1 MLKIGVLGA
10 SNLAKDHIRILLE
23 LKSQFEL
30 IGFYDP
36 CDKLAEEL
44 MGSFSIKRFSMYKN
58 LLEEVEC
65 IDIVSPTIKHYEFAS
80 IALRK
85 SKHIFIEKPLTQTI
99 DEAKSLISL
108 SREASV
114 KVQIGS
120 IERFNPAFLKSI
132 DFVKRPMYIETHR
145 LNHYSTH
152 VNDISVVMDLMMND
166 IDVILSI
173 VKSGVRKVS
182 ASGAS
187 VFSDAFDIVSARI
200 EFDNG
205 CVANLTASRISMKNM
220 RKTRFFQKD
229 AYISVDFL
237 DKKSEVFKIQD
248 LEGVANPFDIV
259 LDLGEGKQAKKI
271 IFDQPE
277 VELTNAIKE
286 ELKTF
291 YEAITNDTT
300 PIVSI
305 SDGYLALDIAQ
316 KIIDKIN
323 ASPILL
329 TDNI

>member
-36 CDKLAEEL
+36 CDKSAEEL
-44 MGSFSIKRFSMYKN
+44 IESFSIKRFSMYEE
-58 LLEEVEC
+58 LLEEVDC

-132 DFVKRPMYIETHR
+132 DFLKRPMYIETHR
-145 LNHYSTH
+145 LNHYSTQF
-152 VNDISVVMDLMMND
+152 NDVSVVMDLMMND

-187 VFSDAFDIVSARI
+187 VFSDTFDIVSARI

-205 CVANLTASRISMKNM
+205 CVASLTASRVAQQKKCETS
-220 RKTRFFQKD
+220 FFQKES
-229 AYISVDFL
+229 IINVNFL
-237 DKKSEVFKIQD
+237 SNEIEVVCSDNI
-248 LEGVANPFDIV
+248 NS
-259 LDLGEGKQAKKI
+259 
-271 IFDQPE
+271 
-277 VELTNAIKE
+277 ELTKKLISERPVIKDTNPKLE
-286 ELKTF
+286 ELKSF
-291 YEAITNDTT
+291 HDSIIKDLD
-300 PIVSI
+300 PIVSL
-305 SDGYLALDIAQ
+305 SNGYESLCLAHQIVELL
-316 KIIDKIN
+316 II
-323 ASPILL
+323 
-329 TDNI
+329 

>member
-36 CDKLAEEL
+36 CDKSAEEL
-44 MGSFSIKRFSMYKN
+44 IESFSIKRFSMYED
-58 LLEEVEC
+58 LLEEVDC
-65 IDIVSPTIKHYEFAS
+65 IDIVTPTIKHYEFAS

-99 DEAKSLISL
+99 EEAKSLISL

-132 DFVKRPMYIETHR
+132 DFLKRPMYIETHR

-166 IDVILSI
+166 IDVILSV

-182 ASGAS
+182 ASSAS
-187 VFSDAFDIVSARI
+187 VFSNAFDIVNARI

-205 CVANLTASRISMKNM
+205 CVASLTASRVAQQKKCETS
-220 RKTRFFQKD
+220 FFQKES
-229 AYISVDFL
+229 IVNVNFL
-237 DKKSEVFKIQD
+237 SNEIEVVCSDNI
-248 LEGVANPFDIV
+248 NS
-259 LDLGEGKQAKKI
+259 
-271 IFDQPE
+271 
-277 VELTNAIKE
+277 ELTKKLISERPVICDTNPKLEEFKSFHDSIIKD
-286 ELKTF
+286 K
-291 YEAITNDTT
+291 D
-300 PIVSI
+300 PIVSL
-305 SDGYLALDIAQ
+305 SNGFESLCLAHQ
-316 KIIDKIN
+316 IIE
-323 ASPILL
+323 LL
-329 TDNI
+329 II

>member
-36 CDKLAEEL
+36 CDKSAEEL
-44 MGSFSIKRFSMYKN
+44 IESFSIKRFSMYEE
-58 LLEEVEC
+58 LLEKVDC

-132 DFVKRPMYIETHR
+132 DFLKRPMYIETHR

-166 IDVILSI
+166 IDVILSV
-173 VKSGVRKVS
+173 VKSGIRKVS

-205 CVANLTASRISMKNM
+205 CVASLTASRVAQQKKCETS
-220 RKTRFFQKD
+220 FFQKES
-229 AYISVDFL
+229 IVNVNFL
-237 DKKSEVFKIQD
+237 SNEIEVVCSDNIN
-248 LEGVANPFDIV
+248 L
-259 LDLGEGKQAKKI
+259 
-271 IFDQPE
+271 
-277 VELTNAIKE
+277 ELTRKLISERPVITDTNPKLEEFKSFHDSIIKD
-286 ELKTF
+286 L
-291 YEAITNDTT
+291 D
-300 PIVSI
+300 PIVSL
-305 SDGYLALDIAQ
+305 SNGYESLCLAHQIVD
-316 KIIDKIN
+316 
-323 ASPILL
+323 LL
-329 TDNI
+329 VI

>member
-36 CDKLAEEL
+36 CDESADDLIE
-44 MGSFSIKRFSMYKN
+44 SFSIKRFSMYEN
-58 LLEEVEC
+58 LLDVVDC
-65 IDIVSPTIKHYEFAS
+65 IDIVSPTFKHYEFAS

-132 DFVKRPMYIETHR
+132 DFLKRPMYIETHR

-152 VNDISVVMDLMMND
+152 INDISVVMDLMMND
-166 IDVILSI
+166 IDVILSV

-187 VFSDAFDIVSARI
+187 VFSDTFDIVSARI

-205 CVANLTASRISMKNM
+205 CVASLTASRVAQQKKCETS
-220 RKTRFFQKD
+220 FFQKES
-229 AYISVDFL
+229 IVNVNFL
-237 DKKSEVFKIQD
+237 SNEIEVVCSDNIN
-248 LEGVANPFDIV
+248 L
-259 LDLGEGKQAKKI
+259 
-271 IFDQPE
+271 
-277 VELTNAIKE
+277 ELTKKLISERPVISDTNPKLEEFKSFHDSIIKD
-286 ELKTF
+286 L
-291 YEAITNDTT
+291 D
-300 PIVSI
+300 PIVSL
-305 SDGYLALDIAQ
+305 SNGYDSLCLAHQIVD
-316 KIIDKIN
+316 
-323 ASPILL
+323 LL
-329 TDNI
+329 TI